1 MFDSLWLHGAHQAPL
16 SMGFPR
22 KNIGVGCHALLLGIF
37 PTQDQTQFSRNA
49 GRFFNVC
56 TIREVLESLLVLPSS
71 GLSRAVFKFPKIPT
85 LLMAMRSLPQ
95 NTRGSPRSGYLAL
108 PSGSDG
114 RELEE
119 EPATTPGCLNE
130 RDAGQV
136 WTMCSGYILTTWLLI
151 FSVVKLGCSDL
162 SILFWVMKITTLRTK
177 YRIYVTN

>member
-1 MFDSLWLHGAHQAPL
+1 MDCSPPGSSVHGISQEEYWEWVAMPFSWGSSQ
-16 SMGFPR
+16 PR
-22 KNIGVGCHALLLGIF
+22 N
-37 PTQDQTQFSRNA
+37 QTQFSRNA
-49 GRFFNVC
+49 GRFFNVW
-56 TIREVLESLLVLPSS
+56 TIRDVLESLLVLPSS
-71 GLSRAVFKFPKIPT
+71 GLSCAVFKFPKIPA

-136 WTMCSGYILTTWLLI
+136 WTICSGYILTTWLLI
-151 FSVVKLGCSDL
+151 FSAVKLGCSDL